1 MVGVNDELRAE
12 LLERADRDQAA
23 RGSLPRGHGMEQ
35 WEELVEPVDRANT
48 ARLRE
53 IVAEHGWPGHQ
64 LVGEEAAHAAWLLAQ
79 HAPSSLQEQCLA
91 LLEDAVA
98 RGDASA
104 ADLAYLQDRVLLH
117 RGEPQIYGTQY
128 LIKDG
133 VLTLWKVQDP
143 EGLDERRA
151 ALGLEPE
158 AANRARLMSAEGL
171 AGRNPDD
178 QQPGAPEQEPD
189 G

>member
-23 RGSLPRGHGMEQ
+23 RRSLPPGPGMEQ
-35 WEELVEPVDRANT
+35 WEQIVEPVDWANT

-53 IVAEHGWPGHQ
+53 IVAEHGWPGRR
-64 LVGEEAAHAAWLLAQ
+64 LVGEKAAHAAWLLAQ
-79 HAPSSLQEQCLA
+79 RAPPQFQEQCLP

-98 RGDASA
+98 QGDASP
-104 ADLAYLQDRVLLH
+104 ADLAYLRDRVLMH

-128 LIKDG
+128 VVKDG
-133 VLTLWKVQDP
+133 VLTLWTVQDP
-143 EGLDERRA
+143 AGLDERRA

-158 AANRARLMSAEGL
+158 TANRAHLLAAEGL
-171 AGRNPDD
+171 AAPGPDD
-178 QQPGAPEQEPD
+178 QPPGAAGQ
-189 G
+189 GSGR

>member
-1 MVGVNDELRAE
+1 MNDELRAE
-12 LLERADRDQAA
+12 LLERASRDQAA
-23 RGSLPRGHGMEQ
+23 RRSLPSEPDMEQ
-35 WEELVEPVDRANT
+35 WERLVEPVDRANT

-53 IVAEHGWPGHQ
+53 IVAEHGWPGHR

-79 HAPSSLQEQCLA
+79 HAPPEFQEQCLP

-98 RGDASA
+98 QGDASP
-104 ADLAYLQDRVLLH
+104 ADLAYLRDRVLLH

-133 VLTLWKVQDP
+133 VPTLWTVQDP

-158 AANRARLMSAEGL
+158 AANRARMMPAGGR
-171 AGRNPDD
+171 AGRSPDD
-178 QQPGAPEQEPD
+178 GQPGAAGQGAD
-189 G
+189 R